1 MAEIAASLRTTLGEE
16 VPGLGSTSEIDEGS
30 LFTARAPS
38 TTPLLAEAHSAP
50 QRGQDG
56 AFMIDEGAATVF
68 AGAQVLQK
76 QLFSAS
82 GRFGIASQAE
92 PANALIPSN
101 LQKTG
106 GSVRAC
112 FAPSAKA
119 GANAFR
125 TTRGELRCTLQLFCA
140 RVTCFY
146 RQHAAKES

>member
-82 GRFGIASQAE
+82 GRFAVASQAE
-92 PANALIPSN
+92 PAN
-101 LQKTG
+101 
-106 GSVRAC
+106 
-112 FAPSAKA
+112 
-119 GANAFR
+119 
-125 TTRGELRCTLQLFCA
+125 
-140 RVTCFY
+140 
-146 RQHAAKES
+146 